1 MAETIK
7 VIHSPRIP
15 FLVLGFWIKWE
26 NRWIIRVLA
35 LGGKRLICACEGD
48 ESTLFRMILVTR
60 YYPLFSYFRAVFAK
74 FKYHILLHLIIL
86 MWGFTGI
93 LGKIIQLDPL
103 PIVWYRVMIAVVS
116 LGIILP
122 LLKRS
127 LRIHSLNE
135 FLWLALVGIIV
146 AVHWVTFY
154 ISIDLSTAS
163 LGILCLSTTTVH
175 VAWLEPLITGR
186 KFSWIELG
194 LGLIVIYGIYF
205 VSSDFNAQDYE
216 ALAYGL
222 VSALMAALFSVLN
235 GKLAQTMPPTK
246 ITFYEMAIAL
256 VFLTLL
262 LLGKGELN
270 ADLFDLTLSDVL
282 WLLFLGLL
290 CTSFAFLVTVALI
303 KRLGAFTVSLSIN
316 MEPVYTI
323 VLAIVLLNE
332 NAIVGTQFYIG
343 ASIIVVVVLMN
354 GVLKRFLQK
363 TAPSEE
369 NEI

>member
-1 MAETIK
+1 M
-7 VIHSPRIP
+7 
-15 FLVLGFWIKWE
+15 
-26 NRWIIRVLA
+26 
-35 LGGKRLICACEGD
+35 
-48 ESTLFRMILVTR
+48 
-60 YYPLFSYFRAVFAK
+60 FAK

-86 MWGFTGI
+86 MWGYTGI
-93 LGKIIQLDPL
+93 LGKIIQLDPI
-103 PIVWYRVMIAVVS
+103 PIVWYRVLISVIS

-127 LRIHSLNE
+127 LRIHSLKE
-135 FLWLALVGIIV
+135 FLWLTLVGMIV
-146 AVHWVTFY
+146 AIHWATFY

-175 VAWLEPLITGR
+175 VAWLEPLLTGR

-205 VSSDFNAQDYE
+205 VSSDFDARDYE
-216 ALAYGL
+216 ALGYGL

-235 GKLAQTMPPTK
+235 GKLAQTMPPSK
-246 ITFYEMAIAL
+246 ITFYEMAVAS
-256 VFLTLL
+256 VFMTVL
-262 LLGKGELN
+262 LLGRGELN
-270 ADLFDLTLSDVL
+270 ADLFALTLSDVL
-282 WLLFLGLL
+282 WLLFLGVL

-303 KRLGAFTVSLSIN
+303 KRLGVFTVSLSIN

-323 VLAIVLLNE
+323 VLAIVILNE

-343 ASIIVVVVLMN
+343 ASIIVLVVLMN

-363 TAPSEE
+363 PTPSEE
-369 NEI
+369 NTI

>member
-1 MAETIK
+1 
-7 VIHSPRIP
+7 
-15 FLVLGFWIKWE
+15 
-26 NRWIIRVLA
+26 
-35 LGGKRLICACEGD
+35 
-48 ESTLFRMILVTR
+48 
-60 YYPLFSYFRAVFAK
+60 VFAK
-74 FKYHILLHLIIL
+74 FQYHIVLHLIIL

-93 LGKIIQLDPL
+93 LGKIINLDPL
-103 PIVWYRVMIAVVS
+103 PIVWYRVMIAVIS

-122 LLKRS
+122 VLRRS
-127 LRIHSLNE
+127 LRLHSLKE
-135 FLWLALVGIIV
+135 FLLLALVGVVV

-186 KFSWIELG
+186 KFSWLELG

-216 ALAYGL
+216 ALVYGL

-235 GKLAQTMPPTK
+235 GKLAQTMAPSK
-246 ITFYEMAIAL
+246 ITFYEMLVAA
-256 VFLTLL
+256 VFLTILL
-262 LLGKGELN
+262 IGKGDFNAELFV
-270 ADLFDLTLSDVL
+270 LSTSDVL

-290 CTSFAFLVTVALI
+290 CTSFAFLVTVELI
-303 KRLGAFTVSLSIN
+303 KRLGAFTVSLTIN

-323 VLAIVLLNE
+323 LLAIVLLKE
-332 NAIVGTQFYIG
+332 NKIVGTQFYIG

-354 GVLKRFLQK
+354 GILKRFLRK
-363 TAPSEE
+363 TTEPNKEE
-369 NEI
+369 V